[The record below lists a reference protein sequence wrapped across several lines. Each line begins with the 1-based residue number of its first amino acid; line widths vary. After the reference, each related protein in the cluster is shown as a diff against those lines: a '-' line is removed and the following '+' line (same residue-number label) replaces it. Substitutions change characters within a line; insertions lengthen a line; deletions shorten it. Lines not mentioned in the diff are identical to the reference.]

1 MEVRLMNRRLFQVGD
16 LVFVSGD
23 IEFDNY
29 NVRVSTNG
37 IVEMEEVEGETQLL
51 VTLDEI
57 DGDRHVTVYVHVEN
71 IFDRVI

>member
-1 MEVRLMNRRLFQVGD
+1 MNRRLFQVGD

-29 NVRVSTNG
+29 NVRISTNG
-37 IVEMEEVEGETQLL
+37 IVEMEEIEGETQLL

>member
-1 MEVRLMNRRLFQVGD
+1 MNRRLFQVGD

-37 IVEMEEVEGETQLL
+37 IVEMEEIEGETQLL

>member
-37 IVEMEEVEGETQLL
+37 IVEMEEIEGETQLL

>member
-1 MEVRLMNRRLFQVGD
+1 MNRRLFQVGD

>member
-29 NVRVSTNG
+29 NVRISTNG
-37 IVEMEEVEGETQLL
+37 IVEMEEIEGETQLL